1 MTGEHCFHHWPRA
14 RPMARQHCF
23 RHWPR
28 ARPMAGQHCFH
39 HSPMASANGRAGQ
52 HCSPLAKGSANGRAA
67 LLSTGIQWG
76 NHSKIKELLVT
87 LPPLLNASPCM
98 TWNLVLLSILYP
110 NSFSLLKMIKSTCI
124 HYERECL
131 PLHDMEPCSIVYF
144 IP

>member
-1 MTGEHCFHHWPRA
+1 MLNNDRRALLTTSMHC
-14 RPMARQHCF
+14 
-23 RHWPR
+23 
-28 ARPMAGQHCFH
+28 
-39 HSPMASANGRAGQ
+39 SANGKAALL
-52 HCSPLAKGSANGRAA
+52 SPLAKGSANGRAA

-124 HYERECL
+124 HYERESPRRTGSDVVKMASL
-131 PLHDMEPCSIVYF
+131 
-144 IP
+144 